1 LCRPIQSIGFVV
13 AISNWDLRRQRADE
27 VAIQSYWQ
35 TGIDCR
41 SRTRKTAA
49 PSARCNRCRFVLD
62 VRSGCHQSGLPNLLR
77 RSHFAAQSN
86 FTANCQIDGP
96 TFGCF
101 FPIAPVEKYFK
112 YHPHRNIVLMSD
124 LFSDVRH
131 FKRSSFYRR
140 CMAPING
147 RCAIGLF
154 FWGLRRLLAAII
166 VVRNAQQASSH
177 RAK

>member
-1 LCRPIQSIGFVV
+1 MKWRSKATGRLESIVDPALERPLLHLHAATDVDSFWTSVQDVIRAAFPTCFVGLTLQHSPIFPRI
-13 AISNWDLRRQRADE
+13 AKSTDQL
-27 VAIQSYWQ
+27 
-35 TGIDCR
+35 
-41 SRTRKTAA
+41 
-49 PSARCNRCRFVLD
+49 
-62 VRSGCHQSGLPNLLR
+62 SGS
-77 RSHFAAQSN
+77 
-86 FTANCQIDGP
+86 
-96 TFGCF
+96 F

-177 RAK
+177 WAK